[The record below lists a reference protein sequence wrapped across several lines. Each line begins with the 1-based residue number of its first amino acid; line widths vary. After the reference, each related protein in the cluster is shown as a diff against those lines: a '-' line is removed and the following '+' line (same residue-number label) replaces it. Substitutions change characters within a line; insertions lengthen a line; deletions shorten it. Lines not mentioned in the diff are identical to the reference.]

1 MTTET
6 QTDLTA
12 IDTSGTSL
20 RGAPL
25 TKRQQRLITDILSAK
40 AAEPDLL
47 RAVQH
52 KTHDKVRR
60 AMERGIPA
68 PILAAVLDVSRAR
81 VYQMKDQADAFDAT
95 KAPQSPET
103 G

>member
-6 QTDLTA
+6 QIDLTA

-25 TKRQQRLITDILSAK
+25 TKRQQRLIEDILSAK
-40 AAEPDLL
+40 AAEPGLI

-68 PILAAVLDVSRAR
+68 PILASVMNVSRAR
-81 VYQMKDQADAFDAT
+81 VYQMRDQADAFDAA
-95 KAPQSPET
+95 KGPQRPET